1 MPNEKKP
8 LPRITLANLRPPYPD
23 FDYFADSA
31 ENPFRHDSKQFE
43 LVNAWWLCEAATLAY
58 SDPDFVRQTFQ
69 DKTVLQSVRAF
80 STVGGTQCFVASND
94 DFAIVAFRGTETSTR
109 GGPQSDFHEVFA
121 DILTDINVRPSVF
134 GPGANVH
141 RGFSAAVDEVW
152 DGAGLKDFVSNL
164 SSRTVW
170 FTGHSLGAALAT
182 LAAARSERLDG
193 LYTFGSPRVGDE
205 GFARA
210 FGQRLSQKG
219 VEYFRFVNNRDIVT
233 TVPLTSI
240 PPSIIFK
247 HVGTLKHIDAR
258 GQIHENSTLF
268 ERLKNEVRSRL
279 PLDAAGGL
287 DPRFF
292 NLIPNALE
300 DHVPTLYAT
309 HVWNA
314 HVDESE

>member
-23 FDYFADSA
+23 FDYFARNA
-31 ENPFRHDSKQFE
+31 ENPFRHDSKRFE
-43 LVNAWWLCEAATLAY
+43 LVNAWWLCESATLSY
-58 SDPDFVRQTFQ
+58 SDPDFVRQTFR
-69 DKTVLQSVRAF
+69 DKTVLQSVRDF
-80 STVGGTQCFVASND
+80 STGGGTQCFVASND
-94 DFAIVAFRGTETSTR
+94 DFALVAFRGTETSPRR
-109 GGPQSDFHEVFA
+109 GARPDFREVFA
-121 DILTDINVRPSVF
+121 DIRTDADVMPSAA

-141 RGFSAAVDEVW
+141 HGFSAAVDEVW
-152 DGAGLKDFVSNL
+152 EGAGLKDFVSNL
-164 SSRTVW
+164 PSRTIW

-182 LAAARSERLDG
+182 LAAVRSERLDG

-210 FGQRLSQKG
+210 FSRHLSDKG

-240 PPSIIFK
+240 PPRITFK

-258 GQIHENSTLF
+258 GQIHESSTLF
-268 ERLKNEVRSRL
+268 ERLKNEVRSHL
-279 PLDAAGGL
+279 PLDPAGGL

-292 NLIPNALE
+292 DLIPNALE

-309 HVWNA
+309 HIWNA